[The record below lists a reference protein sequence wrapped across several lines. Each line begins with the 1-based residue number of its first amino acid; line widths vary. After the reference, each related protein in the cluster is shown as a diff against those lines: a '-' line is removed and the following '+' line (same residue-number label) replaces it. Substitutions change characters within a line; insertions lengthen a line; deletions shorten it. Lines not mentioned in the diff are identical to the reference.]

1 MTLLEI
7 NTMVASFGLPYAY
20 HHFTEKTAQEP
31 PFIVFFYPSIND
43 LYADGINYQ
52 RISEL
57 DIELYTSNKDF
68 AKEEMIESALT
79 NAGFSFA
86 GTSSLFLAL
95 RLYAFI
101 RRTFAGE
108 LGLYLRLFSAR
119 SSRGLQ
125 G

>member
-1 MTLLEI
+1 MTLSEI
-7 NTMVASFGLPYAY
+7 NTMIANFGLPYAY

-57 DIELYTSNKDF
+57 DVELYTSNKDF

-79 NAGFSFA
+79 NAGFSFYKEENYIA
-86 GTSSLFLAL
+86 SEKIWQIAYEMDVVITEPV
-95 RLYAFI
+95 
-101 RRTFAGE
+101 TT
-108 LGLYLRLFSAR
+108 
-119 SSRGLQ
+119 
-125 G
+125 